1 MVVIEHRN
9 VEFVYS
15 FLCWMQSFP
24 FELRPNLC
32 NKWLIWKGDKI
43 WAHFPQHHTS
53 VPLCSATQ
61 ALTVPPH
68 HTTVPICSATQAFTV
83 APHHTT
89 VPLCS
94 ATQALTVPPHHTTV
108 PICSATQALTV
119 APHQTSVPLCS
130 ATQALTVAPHHT
142 TVPLCSATQALTV
155 APYRYAQLP
164 KPLQS
169 LLIILPN
176 HNTLPKTY
184 LRHYCSSVWS
194 CSVLEICWFEQLQVL
209 VVTGHGRPDT
219 DLPLCQRIKQ
229 HTPASRQQCGKV
241 QNSYL
246 HFSLPS
252 YKYE

>member
-53 VPLCSATQ
+53 
-61 ALTVPPH
+61 
-68 HTTVPICSATQAFTV
+68 
-83 APHHTT
+83 